1 MQFLPNLKHHH
12 EHCLSPGMLADFCR
26 DTGSLLRRGHSLG
39 ECFAAMA
46 GGASSPTDER
56 LYLELRKGVQQGMLS
71 DAMKKTGVFPD
82 YMCDMIARGEAAGR
96 TEETLGTLAT
106 YFERERTASERLE
119 GRAAYPAVMAALAT
133 AILIVTS
140 GFVLPVFADQF
151 SALGLSFSP
160 FARWAMTAG
169 RWLSGL
175 AGVLLTG
182 AVFAGILLWLSLQN
196 SSWKVLQ
203 NTQIARRNAAGR
215 FVAALAMFC
224 RCGVDDQTAVEQAA
238 ALCGHPDIQPAV
250 ARMQKKLDSGRTLPS
265 ALASSGLVSGPALGR
280 LRTEGRTEFLLD
292 EAAARMSADLSARMD
307 RLLVR
312 LEPIIVLALSVSAG
326 VILLSVMLPLLG
338 GLAAMA

>member
-1 MQFLPNLKHHH
+1 
-12 EHCLSPGMLADFCR
+12 
-26 DTGSLLRRGHSLG
+26 
-39 ECFAAMA
+39 
-46 GGASSPTDER
+46 
-56 LYLELRKGVQQGMLS
+56 
-71 DAMKKTGVFPD
+71 
-82 YMCDMIARGEAAGR
+82 
-96 TEETLGTLAT
+96 
-106 YFERERTASERLE
+106 
-119 GRAAYPAVMAALAT
+119 MAALAA

-140 GFVLPVFADQF
+140 GFVLPVFVDQF